1 LASVVGDPDERAATF
16 ELLSRVATQPEAISG

>member
-1 LASVVGDPDERAATF
+1 VVGDPDERAATF